1 MAGRGNRGLGVGL
14 PVLDEGTPSQALATS
29 SATVTVSPLASS
41 AAGVSLVRRGSDT
54 ALDECDHAPH
64 DIRDAGDSA
73 LLWPSAVRP
82 TDSCQV
88 APSDEPGESSQSA
101 QVAALQI
108 QSLLT

>member
-14 PVLDEGTPSQALATS
+14 PVLDEGSPSQALATS
-29 SATVTVSPLASS
+29 SAS
-41 AAGVSLVRRGSDT
+41 AAGVSLERRGSDT

-73 LLWPSAVRP
+73 LLWPSAARP